1 MAVEEDESDK
11 AFRHSLAQSSS
22 SQPTHAAMHN
32 AAMNNGTTANSLPS
46 SQFYGST
53 YGASMGVLG
62 GALARTSGKGVDTTM
77 LSGLEGGDAME
88 GIENGHDGY
97 DHDPHR
103 QSDDQLM
110 GLSELTFKGPVIGGV
125 YQHCFEGCAPL
136 IAPPTAAGTHIP
148 SVIRITEIQVAI

>member
-1 MAVEEDESDK
+1 M
-11 AFRHSLAQSSS
+11 HNG
-22 SQPTHAAMHN
+22 AMHN
-32 AAMNNGTTANSLPS
+32 GAMNDGTTADSLSS
-46 SQFYGST
+46 SQFYGSN
-53 YGASMGVLG
+53 YGGSIGVLG
-62 GALARTSGKGVDTTM
+62 RALARTSGKGLDTAM
-77 LSGLEGGDAME
+77 LPSSEGGDAME

-136 IAPPTAAGTHIP
+136 IAPPTAAGTYISP
-148 SVIRITEIQVAI
+148 RRIG